1 MTNITTQATP
11 ETQLVRVFP
20 GTIGG
25 VPANVCDAR
34 ELHAY
39 LEVARDFSTWL
50 NERIEKYGF
59 EENRDFAVCSPNPG
73 SKKRGGHNRKD
84 YHLTLDM
91 AKELSMVENNAQ
103 GRAARRYFIDMERK
117 ALEAAGQ
124 PTVASHLETLL
135 PSEQQTLS
143 EIAHRKAQ
151 PYGDA
156 QGKALAEIWSR
167 LHNKFRIAR
176 YSQLP
181 RTQLADAIVYI
192 AGMQLKLA
200 EPVREKLSKEQW
212 AALCHGVNDAVA
224 GWFLRSDAG
233 TQWVHNRL
241 RTEFNIRTLEEL
253 PPASVPEALA
263 LLRDLG
269 QQAEALT
276 TLALG
281 LREAFYR
288 EVIGAGHPWTPWI
301 ARQLGGSR
309 MVPSNPDWR
318 SLGQALLT
326 RQTIN

>member
-1 MTNITTQATP
+1 MQDNSTAVVVIN
-11 ETQLVRVFP
+11 ETEVKPIIVRDQRVLTLAMIDKIHGRPDGTAKRNFSENKARLTEGEDYFAVRYSQKDEIRTFGVVVPPRGLTLLTESGYLLLVKSFTDDLAWRIQKQLVQAYFRVGSP
-20 GTIGG
+20 SVVGES
-25 VPANVCDAR
+25 CD
-34 ELHAY
+34 
-39 LEVARDFSTWL
+39 
-50 NERIEKYGF
+50 
-59 EENRDFAVCSPNPG
+59 
-73 SKKRGGHNRKD
+73 
-84 YHLTLDM
+84 
-91 AKELSMVENNAQ
+91 
-103 GRAARRYFIDMERK
+103 
-117 ALEAAGQ
+117 
-124 PTVASHLETLL
+124 TLL

-143 EIAHRKAQ
+143 EIAHRKAA
-151 PYGDA
+151 PYGDS

-200 EPVREKLSKEQW
+200 EPARETLSKTQW
-212 AALCHGVNDAVA
+212 DALCHGVRDAVA

-253 PPASVPEALA
+253 PPARVPEALS

-276 TLALG
+276 ALALG

-288 EVIGAGHPWTPWI
+288 EVIGGGHPWTPWI

-318 SLGQALLT
+318 ALGQALLQ
-326 RQTIN
+326 RA

>member
-1 MTNITTQATP
+1 MQDSSTAVVVINETEVRPIIVRDQRVLTLAMIDKIHGRPQGTAKRNFSENKARLADGEDFFQVTGDEIRTQSLKGVFPPRTSKGLLLTESGYLLLVKSFTDDLAWRIQK
-11 ETQLVRVFP
+11 QLVQAYFRAGSPSVV
-20 GTIGG
+20 GES
-25 VPANVCDAR
+25 CD
-34 ELHAY
+34 
-39 LEVARDFSTWL
+39 
-50 NERIEKYGF
+50 
-59 EENRDFAVCSPNPG
+59 
-73 SKKRGGHNRKD
+73 
-84 YHLTLDM
+84 
-91 AKELSMVENNAQ
+91 
-103 GRAARRYFIDMERK
+103 
-117 ALEAAGQ
+117 
-124 PTVASHLETLL
+124 TLL

-181 RTQLADAIVYI
+181 RTHLADAIVYI

-200 EPVREKLSKEQW
+200 EPARETLSKTQW
-212 AALCHGVNDAVA
+212 DALCHGVRDAVA

-253 PPASVPEALA
+253 PPARVPEALS

-276 TLALG
+276 ALALG

-288 EVIGAGHPWTPWI
+288 EVIGGGHPWTPWI

-318 SLGQALLT
+318 ALGQALLQ
-326 RQTIN
+326 RA